1 MNDIAFI
8 TIDGKTIS
16 LEQAFSYWQSSGLYP
31 QMINDLLRQY
41 ALQKELE
48 ENNKD
53 IQVNSF
59 DVDQASMDFRVQSK
73 LLEPDIFQG
82 WLSANSLS
90 YKEFQEQVA
99 FRLKVEKLREKIS
112 AFQIAEVFEKQKPFL
127 DRVILSRLILED
139 KDLAEQLAQKISADP
154 SNFESLVQTHSIT
167 DDRVANGMM
176 GAVPKAQMPEILRT
190 AIDSANPGDIVGPME
205 IEGRYCL
212 FRIEKF
218 VPATLDDLNLKQELM
233 NQIFEQWIN
242 SKIQAMDIRLDIN

>member
-1 MNDIAFI
+1 MESLHFLTVNNEPI
-8 TIDGKTIS
+8 TLSQALRYWRNSGIFSRMLQEVLQQHCLKKEIS
-16 LEQAFSYWQSSGLYP
+16 KREDFKVE
-31 QMINDLLRQY
+31 DFER
-41 ALQKELE
+41 
-48 ENNKD
+48 
-53 IQVNSF
+53 
-59 DVDQASMDFRVQSK
+59 DQACVEFRVQNQ
-73 LLEPDIFQG
+73 LTDGTLFQE
-82 WLSANSLS
+82 WLASNKFT
-90 YKEFQEQVA
+90 YETFQEQIA
-99 FRLKVEKLREKIS
+99 FTLKVEKLKSETVEPKLEDHFNR
-112 AFQIAEVFEKQKPFL
+112 QKPFL